1 MVLHCDILV
10 KVIFLDILLLE
21 DSLAVSYQAYN
32 YLSLVQVHENVVYQ
46 ILLEMN
52 LVMVDLCD

>member
-10 KVIFLDILLLE
+10 KVIFVDTLLLE
-21 DSLAVSYQAYN
+21 DSLAVFYQAYN